1 MTVIRPNS
9 ISGITSITAQANEIN
24 VFRSNGLIA
33 GLNLN
38 GVNFNTTA
46 GISTLAALK
55 VTGNVDVAGVLT
67 YQDVTNV
74 DSLGIGTFRT
84 GINVSGGQ
92 LDVGS
97 NIKLGNA
104 GVITATSFVGSGA
117 NLTGIQVG
125 GASSLSFNDSVGAYF
140 GNSQDLKIY
149 HDSSHSY
156 IHNTGGNL
164 ILRSNYLTL
173 RNEAS
178 DQVSYYH
185 ENNGT
190 TMLYY
195 AGSTK
200 IRTTSTG
207 IRVTDDISIGDKIV
221 HEGDTNT
228 AIRFPAADTIT
239 AETGGSERLRIGSD
253 GTLSKYLNSSTVQA
267 AFGGTGQVNG
277 ITALPSMAGTPFVVG
292 RDTGSTR
299 SAHFGGHLQ
308 FDSGYGLQGT
318 EFSVYGNTS
327 GLYLNSLVSGD
338 AIIFQT
344 HNGSSVGERLR
355 ITSAGRMGLGETSPD
370 GDLHIKSSNP
380 GIFLEDST
388 GSSQHGQAIIE
399 QNGDNLKIRQD
410 AGNASSGT
418 ASNISLQVDAFERLK
433 IASSGALTNTTNSSH
448 SQGAGTFNIKGVIS
462 QYSQGSG
469 SGLIFDCDFGR
480 LTGYCDNGGIAN
492 SANLS
497 AALAH
502 STTDWTS
509 SSSTTPMTVNGGTFQ
524 YRVGFGGYM
533 EGISNG
539 GRVLVTAGSGSPNM
553 ADKLNTAAMTIEC
566 WCWYDGTDREVL
578 VSRYGSG
585 FPNNFNMLTDP
596 NGQFHYNSSGAGA
609 GSGNVS
615 GEHFPDKTWHHH
627 LWQYE
632 SGVHRWYI
640 NGAFANSRTGGSS
653 VAVSSST
660 GFGIFSRADDYERF
674 RGKIA
679 IVRIYNRALSA
690 AEIKNH
696 FELERGRFGV

>member
-38 GVNFNTTA
+38 GVNFNTTS

-74 DSLGIGTFRT
+74 DSLGIGTFRV
-84 GINVSGGQ
+84 GVNVPAGQ

-104 GVITATSFVGSGA
+104 GVITATSFSGSGA
-117 NLTGIQVG
+117 NLTGIPAQATIANNG
-125 GASSLSFNDSVGAYF
+125 NDR
-140 GNSQDLKIY
+140 I
-149 HDSSHSY
+149 
-156 IHNTGGNL
+156 ITGGSGVNL
-164 ILRSNYLTL
+164 NGEANLQFDGTDLYVSDKIKHLGDPDTLIEFATDTITFDTAGAEALR
-173 RNEAS
+173 
-178 DQVSYYH
+178 
-185 ENNGT
+185 
-190 TMLYY
+190 
-195 AGSTK
+195 
-200 IRTTSTG
+200 ITSG
-207 IRVTDDISIGDKIV
+207 GDISIGGRDEALNNYAAGSTTTKLAVVKNGAGSGYHEIAHFTGGTDSNDTGAIV
-221 HEGDTNT
+221 RITQFNNDRGLYIKGGRGTGDVAK
-228 AIRFPAADTIT
+228 AIFGLRNSGAADNDVMTFIQ
-239 AETGGSERLRIGSD
+239 GGKIGI
-253 GTLSKYLNSSTVQA
+253 N
-267 AFGGTGQVNG
+267 
-277 ITALPSMAGTPFVVG
+277 
-292 RDTGSTR
+292 
-299 SAHFGGHLQ
+299 
-308 FDSGYGLQGT
+308 
-318 EFSVYGNTS
+318 
-327 GLYLNSLVSGD
+327 
-338 AIIFQT
+338 
-344 HNGSSVGERLR
+344 
-355 ITSAGRMGLGETSPD
+355 ETSPD
-370 GDLHIKSSNP
+370 YMLHISGSVP
-380 GIFLEDST
+380 AVCFEDT
-388 GSSQHGQAIIE
+388 DGTHGQSIIE
-399 QNGDNLKIRQD
+399 QNNDNLKIRCD

-418 ASNISLQVDAFERLK
+418 GSNISLQVDAFERLK

-448 SQGAGTFNIKGVIS
+448 PQGAGTFNVQGVIN

-480 LTGYCDNGGIAN
+480 LTGYSDDSSVNNGT
-492 SANLS
+492 NLS
-497 AALAH
+497 ACLAH

-509 SSSTTPMTVNGGTFQ
+509 SSSNTPMTVNGGTFQ

-539 GRVLVTAGSGSPNM
+539 GRVLVTAGSGNPAMS
-553 ADKLNTAAMTIEC
+553 DKLNTASMTIEV
-566 WCWYDGTDREVL
+566 WCWYDGTGREVL

-585 FPNNFNMLTDP
+585 YPNQFNMLTDP
-596 NGQFHYNSSGAGA
+596 DGQFHYNNDGVGG

-632 SGVHRWYI
+632 SGVNRWYI
-640 NGAFANSRTGGSS
+640 NGAFANSRSAGSS
-653 VAVSSST
+653 LAVGSNT

-679 IVRIYNRALSA
+679 VVRIYNRALSA
-690 AEIKNH
+690 TEIKNH